1 MGDDLLLASLHSGSP
16 VGTSDSDVAQPR
28 RFAIGLEFM
37 DIILQLELYIAILRG
52 SVISMSGQEKGRVLG
67 ADVLVFE

>member
-1 MGDDLLLASLHSGSP
+1 MSHSQG
-16 VGTSDSDVAQPR
+16 V
-28 RFAIGLEFM
+28 FAIGLEFM